1 MSQLSS
7 AISKSP
13 DFAMSSGYN
22 VEEKDA
28 ESVKKTLG
36 SEKNGATLMLAA
48 SADGMIL
55 LLHISLMY
63 NAMLRKQLPTR

>member
-1 MSQLSS
+1 
-7 AISKSP
+7 
-13 DFAMSSGYN
+13 MSSGYN

-55 LLHISLMY
+55 LLLISLMY